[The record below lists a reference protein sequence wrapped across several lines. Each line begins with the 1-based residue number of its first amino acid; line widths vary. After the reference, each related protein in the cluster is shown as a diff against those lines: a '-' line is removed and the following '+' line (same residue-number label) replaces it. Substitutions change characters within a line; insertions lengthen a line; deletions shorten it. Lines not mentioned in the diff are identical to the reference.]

1 MKTRITEMLGIK
13 YPIVQG
19 GLMWVGYAE
28 MASAVSNAGGLG
40 LVTAISLPTPDAFF
54 KEVLRC
60 REMTD
65 KPFGA
70 NLSFTPRPKA
80 RPYMEYAQ
88 AIIESG
94 IKIVETAGNNPEPFV
109 EPFKKAGITI
119 IHKCTSIRHALKA
132 QELGCD
138 IISMDGYECAG
149 HPGEDDTPNMV
160 LLPCAAAKLRIPMLA
175 SGGIGNGQSLVAA
188 LALGAE
194 GVNLGTRLM
203 ATREA
208 PIHENIKRA
217 LVEADERGT
226 TIVMKKARNTRRIFK
241 NRAALEVQAIER
253 IPESTFADIMPLV
266 AGERTRATFESGDV
280 DYGTWGAGIVVGL
293 IHDIPTCKE
302 LFDRM
307 VGEAQEIMRGRLAAA
322 FAD

>member
-1 MKTRITEMLGIK
+1 MLGIK

-28 MASAVSNAGGLG
+28 MAAAVSNAGGLG
-40 LVTAISLPTPDAFF
+40 LVTALSLPTPEAFAR
-54 KEVLRC
+54 EIERC
-60 REMTD
+60 RGMTD

-88 AIIESG
+88 VIIDSG
-94 IKIVETAGNNPEPFV
+94 IKIVETAGDNPARFV
-109 EPFKKAGITI
+109 GMFKDAGITI
-119 IHKCTSIRHALKA
+119 IHKCTSVRHALKA
-132 QELGCD
+132 EALGCD
-138 IISMDGYECAG
+138 IISMDGFECAG

-160 LLPCAAAKLRIPMLA
+160 LLPCAAAKLKIPMIA

-203 ATREA
+203 ATKEA
-208 PIHENIKRA
+208 PIHENIKHA
-217 LVEADERGT
+217 LVAADERGT
-226 TIVMKKARNTRRIFK
+226 VIVMKKARNTRRIYRNK
-241 NRAALEVQAIER
+241 AALEVRAVEDR
-253 IPESTFADIMPLV
+253 PESTFEDIMPLV
-266 AGERTRATFESGDV
+266 AGERTQAVFKHGDV

-302 LFDRM
+302 LLDRM
-307 VGEAQEIMRGRLAAA
+307 VSEAQEILQGRLAAA
-322 FAD
+322 FAA